1 MRLDRHRRERPGQLG
16 DAGDILP
23 RHRSVIEEVARV
35 VELQPVRQGMGEL
48 LERTCQL
55 RRDRADRRGALERP
69 APQIAERTGEWTF
82 RAREEYRN
90 ALLDV
95 TRSAALSFEHDAVCL
110 PGIDRRLRRPEPPN
124 ARPPIRRGG

>member
-1 MRLDRHRRERPGQLG
+1 MRLDRQSRKRPGQLG

-35 VELQPVRQGMGEL
+35 VELQPIGERLGEL
-48 LERTCQL
+48 LERTRQL
-55 RRDRADRRGALERP
+55 HRDRADRRGALERP
-69 APQIAERTGEWTF
+69 APQIAERAGEWTF

-90 ALLDV
+90 NLLDV

-124 ARPPIRRGG
+124 SRIRRGG